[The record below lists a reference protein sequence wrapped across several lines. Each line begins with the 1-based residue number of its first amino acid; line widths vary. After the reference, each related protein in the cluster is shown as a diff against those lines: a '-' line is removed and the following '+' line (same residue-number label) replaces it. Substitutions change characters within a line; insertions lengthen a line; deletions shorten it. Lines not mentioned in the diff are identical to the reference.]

1 MGDLSYCPYF
11 LCWVYYPYDLCN
23 GGTHPDPVVVHGK
36 HAWGPDI
43 PVVVHDKHTWGL
55 DIPVLVGVLVV
66 VVVHAVSLVVVV
78 LVLVMVLVM
87 VRWHG

>member
-11 LCWVYYPYDLCN
+11 LCWVCYLYYLCN
-23 GGTHPDPVVVHGK
+23 RGNHPE

-43 PVVVHDKHTWGL
+43 PVVAHDKHTWGL
-55 DIPVLVGVLVV
+55 DTLLADVV
-66 VVVHAVSLVVVV
+66 VVVVVLVVHAVSLVVVV

-87 VRWHG
+87 VRCYG

>member
-11 LCWVYYPYDLCN
+11 LCWVCYLYYLCN
-23 GGTHPDPVVVHGK
+23 RGNHPE

-43 PVVVHDKHTWGL
+43 PVVAHDKHTWGL
-55 DIPVLVGVLVV
+55 DTLLADVV
-66 VVVHAVSLVVVV
+66 VVVVVVLVVHAVSLVVVV

-87 VRWHG
+87 VRCYG